1 MIFQATIF
9 SLKRLEI
16 LQIDCYLHGIL
27 LLGSRITLSTW
38 LVEMHITLAGLGV
51 IVFLQIQGQSNWSLL
66 LFHKE
71 QEIPSIRRSFYEY
84 LLKAWIQGNKTSSVK
99 PYRFFVPTLP
109 HRIRPP
115 FAHYRA
121 L

>member
-16 LQIDCYLHGIL
+16 LQIDYYLHGIL

-71 QEIPSIRRSFYEY
+71 QEIPSIRRRWRK
-84 LLKAWIQGNKTSSVK
+84 LLLRLIKLFLLMVWFPSMLILTM
-99 PYRFFVPTLP
+99 
-109 HRIRPP
+109 
-115 FAHYRA
+115 A
-121 L
+121 LLTEL